1 MPTKKVDISK
11 AKTEYLNLISDAEAY
26 DIIHKGWSLSFVYS
40 FRELRDVFLAFQKY
54 GQKNISVMEF
64 SNRYVKDRIPY
75 EKKPWD
81 EKGRRVLE
89 IKNALINFGLM
100 DKDSLECKQ
109 GVFEVVETGTP
120 LVESDLLVF
129 RDIFFHYFRFL
140 EYASLFISP
149 SMSRREKLALTEK
162 QVLQESHALFY
173 YGSAGGRVDTFFYDL
188 KNPETVFKFPK
199 SEEKGTVKGGF
210 MRFWDVFI
218 SWAKQLD
225 LIARLNM
232 KSQDITLSKGETFR
246 ACYFINP
253 ACKVDVQQVL
263 DEKFKRQLLI
273 DISLLV
279 MELCLS
285 FRCSIEDAQQEVINY
300 YHSHPYNVSIIR
312 TSEIFI
318 KTRELNERDR
328 NLYPIYKGSYVS
340 HIKLRSYE

>member
-1 MPTKKVDISK
+1 MALKVDITKSK
-11 AKTEYLNLISDAEAY
+11 VEYLNLITDAEAC

-40 FRELRDVFLAFQKY
+40 FRELRDVFLAFQNN
-54 GQKNISVMEF
+54 GQRDISVMEF
-64 SNRYVKDRIPY
+64 SNRYVRGRIPY

-100 DKDSLECKQ
+100 EKDSLECKP
-109 GVFEVVETGTP
+109 GVFE
-120 LVESDLLVF
+120 LVEPGSPLSEADLRVF
-129 RDIFFHYFRFL
+129 REIFFHYFRFL
-140 EYASLFISP
+140 EYASLFVSP
-149 SMSRREKLALTEK
+149 TMSTSDKLALTEK
-162 QVLQESHALFY
+162 QVLEDSRVVFY

-188 KNPETVFKFPK
+188 KNPETVYKFPI

-210 MRFWDVFI
+210 MRFWDVFL

-232 KSQDITLSKGETFR
+232 KSQDITLAKGEAFR

-253 ACKVDVQQVL
+253 NCKVDVQEML
-263 DEKFKRQLLI
+263 RLKFRRQTLI
-273 DISLLV
+273 DISHLV
-279 MELCLS
+279 MELCL
-285 FRCSIEDAQQEVINY
+285 FYRCRIDDAQRAVIDY
-300 YHSHPYNVSIIR
+300 YHAHSENVSLIR

-318 KTRELNERDR
+318 KETELLETDR
-328 NLYPIYKGSYVS
+328 ILYPKYKGSFVS